1 MASTIIIYEGDGT
14 KTDFTIP
21 FDYLKK
27 SFVTVRLGSGT
38 TLTGGDYGDTGS
50 DYYFL
55 DKTTIRL
62 KVAPASGESLTIR
75 RYTSVTERV
84 VTFKDA
90 SILKATD
97 LDTSQLQAFHIAE
110 EGRDILEDS
119 LSINRE
125 GNWDAKNKR
134 IVNLAD
140 PVNPQDALTK
150 AYYDKDPQ
158 KVQANRD
165 ETEKFMQRAETAAD
179 NAKASEVSASKSE
192 ATAKASA
199 GTAVFAADKTETLHA
214 NTQILHDKA
223 VVSASNAKTS
233 ETNAKASEVASKKSE
248 ENAKQSEANSK
259 VSEANAKQSEANA
272 KASEESAKESADY
285 VKETAGVVVPIAP
298 EIKVVADNI
307 EGVRT
312 VAGLVDDFQTVIDSV
327 ETVTNLTTR
336 AETAAT
342 NAASSASEAS
352 ASKDLAAKSATTAA
366 GHSTGAESWAT
377 KSGQYASA
385 AKTSETNAKTSEIA
399 ASASASSA
407 TASATEAT
415 AQAERAKEYADQ
427 ISSGQLQADWAET
440 DTTAKSFIK
449 NKPSITTHNVVLA
462 ELQEGT
468 KTTFGHVTAEGIRG
482 AIKKWA
488 PVDVDISGKADKTEV
503 ALKADKTYVDTELA
517 KKQPTGDYAT
527 NSALTMGLAGKANVS
542 DIPDV
547 SKYLPLSGGN
557 LESGLSFRDLST
569 IDANTSP
576 NYKGLEVCS
585 AKTWEGGAALYLRNN
600 EATGS
605 RERGSWGIASK
616 DTDGV
621 DHLLQGIENNLYYEG
636 AEVERSIST
645 STFSIP
651 DGGSAVERRFSSSL
665 MIITGKLTRSTG
677 GSVTITFKTPFASN
691 DYAVAVAY
699 NVNNSMR
706 ITSAQKTSITFR
718 SSSSDS
724 TINFYFIIMGSWK

>member
-1 MASTIIIYEGDGT
+1 MASTIILYEGDGT

-27 SFVTVRLGSGT
+27 SFVTVRLGAGT

-75 RYTSVTERV
+75 RYTSATERV
-84 VTFKDA
+84 ATFKDA

-97 LDTSQLQAFHIAE
+97 LDTSQVQAFHIAE
-110 EGRDILEDS
+110 EGRDILDDS
-119 LSINRE
+119 LSVNRE

-150 AYYDKDPQ
+150 AYYDKDSQ

-199 GTAVFAADKTETLHA
+199 GTAVSAAGKTETLHA
-214 NTQILHDKA
+214 DTQVLHDKA
-223 VVSASNAKTS
+223 SVSASNAKVS

-248 ENAKQSEANSK
+248 ENAKQSEANLK
-259 VSEANAKQSEANA
+259 VSETNAKQSEANA
-272 KASEESAKESADY
+272 KASEEVAKKSADY

-298 EIKVVADNI
+298 EIKIVANNITHVQTTSNNIKDVNLVGGDLEGSFGISTFLDYGDLGDTSGTVPTITGGNIKVVADNI
-307 EGVRT
+307 EDVRT
-312 VAGLVDDFQTVIDSV
+312 VAGLADDFQTVIDSV
-327 ETVTNLTTR
+327 ETVTVLTTR

-342 NAASSASEAS
+342 NAASSATNAKTSEAN
-352 ASKDLAAKSATTAA
+352 ASNSAT
-366 GHSTGAESWAT
+366 
-377 KSGQYASA
+377 K

-399 ASASASSA
+399 ASVSASSA

-427 ISSGQLQADWAET
+427 ASSGQLQADWSET

-449 NKPSITTHNVVLA
+449 NKPSITTYNVVLA

-468 KTTFGHVTAEGIRG
+468 KTTFGHVTAAGIRG

-488 PVDVDISGKADKTEV
+488 PVDVDISGKADKT
-503 ALKADKTYVDTELA
+503 YVDTELA
-517 KKQPTGDYAT
+517 KKQATGDYAT
-527 NSALTMGLAGKANVS
+527 NSALT
-542 DIPDV
+542 
-547 SKYLPLSGGN
+547 
-557 LESGLSFRDLST
+557 SGLNTKLDVTTFNAYVDYGDL
-569 IDANTSP
+569 
-576 NYKGLEVCS
+576 GE
-585 AKTWEGGAALYLRNN
+585 
-600 EATGS
+600 
-605 RERGSWGIASK
+605 
-616 DTDGV
+616 
-621 DHLLQGIENNLYYEG
+621 Q
-636 AEVERSIST
+636 
-645 STFSIP
+645 
-651 DGGSAVERRFSSSL
+651 
-665 MIITGKLTRSTG
+665 
-677 GSVTITFKTPFASN
+677 
-691 DYAVAVAY
+691 
-699 NVNNSMR
+699 
-706 ITSAQKTSITFR
+706 
-718 SSSSDS
+718 
-724 TINFYFIIMGSWK
+724 

>member
-62 KVAPASGESLTIR
+62 KVAPASGESLIIR
-75 RYTSVTERV
+75 RHTSATERV

-97 LDTSQLQAFHIAE
+97 LDTSQMQAFHIAE

-119 LSINRE
+119 LSVNQE

-150 AYYDKDPQ
+150 AYYDKDSQ

-192 ATAKASA
+192 AAAKA
-199 GTAVFAADKTETLHA
+199 
-214 NTQILHDKA
+214 
-223 VVSASNAKTS
+223 
-233 ETNAKASEVASKKSE
+233 
-248 ENAKQSEANSK
+248 
-259 VSEANAKQSEANA
+259 
-272 KASEESAKESADY
+272 SADY

-307 EGVRT
+307 THVKTTSTNIKDVNLVGGDLEGSFGISTFLDYGDLGDTSGTVPTITGGNIKVVADNIEDVRT
-312 VAGLVDDFQTVIDSV
+312 VAGLADDLQTVIDSV
-327 ETVTNLTTR
+327 ETVPNLTTR

-342 NAASSASEAS
+342 NAASSATNAKTSEAN
-352 ASKDLAAKSATTAA
+352 ASNSAT
-366 GHSTGAESWAT
+366 
-377 KSGQYASA
+377 K

-415 AQAERAKEYADQ
+415 AQAERAKEYANQ
-427 ISSGQLQADWAET
+427 ASSGQLQADWSET

-449 NKPSITTHNVVLA
+449 NKPSITTYNVVLA

-468 KTTFGHVTAEGIRG
+468 KTTFGYVTAEGIRG

-488 PVDVDISGKADKTEV
+488 PVDVDISGKADKT
-503 ALKADKTYVDTELA
+503 YVDTELA
-517 KKQPTGDYAT
+517 KKQATGDYAT
-527 NSALTMGLAGKANVS
+527 AEELTTGLAGKANTS
-542 DIPDV
+542 HTHTIANIANLQATLDG
-547 SKYLPLSGGN
+547 KQAKGN
-557 LESGLSFRDLST
+557 YQPAGNYATIANLTTGLATKLDASVFNAFVDYGDL
-569 IDANTSP
+569 
-576 NYKGLEVCS
+576 GE
-585 AKTWEGGAALYLRNN
+585 
-600 EATGS
+600 
-605 RERGSWGIASK
+605 
-616 DTDGV
+616 
-621 DHLLQGIENNLYYEG
+621 Q
-636 AEVERSIST
+636 
-645 STFSIP
+645 
-651 DGGSAVERRFSSSL
+651 
-665 MIITGKLTRSTG
+665 
-677 GSVTITFKTPFASN
+677 
-691 DYAVAVAY
+691 
-699 NVNNSMR
+699 
-706 ITSAQKTSITFR
+706 
-718 SSSSDS
+718 
-724 TINFYFIIMGSWK
+724 